1 MGAPSSPSRAK
12 KQLSAAKQGA
22 RLGPVPESDVATLDA
37 AARTLVVGAGQSAAV
52 DHMWVTATHRPSA
65 AEVKAQLQNLQRRQ
79 QPSTLEQA
87 TAKMRKALVKVDE
100 AGRKWQESPTAP
112 LPSQTHD
119 YKAMVEDGQGSAE
132 WRAKLAQGALVP
144 QPFLT
149 GGRVGAN
156 PGFSLSAVREF
167 LVLKNQG
174 VALAHPVSPP
184 DDSAAGAPTAG
195 WLPRSNAVLEE
206 EVVDFV
212 DSLCPEGAD
221 RDDPP
226 NWVCAL
232 LDGDL
237 LEAKG
242 FWR

>member
-1 MGAPSSPSRAK
+1 MR
-12 KQLSAAKQGA
+12 AAKQGVQ
-22 RLGPVPESDVATLDA
+22 LSPVPESDVAALDA

-87 TAKMRKALVKVDE
+87 TEKMRKALVKVND

-132 WRAKLAQGALVP
+132 WRAKLARGALVP

-149 GGRVGAN
+149 GGRVGTN
-156 PGFSLSAVREF
+156 PDFSLSAVREF
-167 LVLKNQG
+167 LVLKSQG
-174 VALAHPVSPP
+174 VALARPVSPP

-221 RDDPP
+221 RDNPP
-226 NWVCAL
+226 NWVGAL
-232 LDGDL
+232 LDGEL